1 MESVSVVVYCDGD
14 MISSFEE
21 ILLECPSGPTIVT
34 LSEEDILF
42 DALRKTI
49 MDVIEGYRILP
60 HSFYRQLVL
69 FR

>member
-1 MESVSVVVYCDGD
+1 MKSVSVVVYYDGD
-14 MISSFEE
+14 LISSFEW
-21 ILLECPSGPTIVT
+21 ILFECPRGPKVVTI
-34 LSEEDILF
+34 SEDIVF